1 MFFEY
6 VKQHWHLR
14 HNWPT
19 LQRDL
24 SAIAE
29 LLVAFVTGKFGI
41 ICVEDLIHEIYT
53 VGPHFKEAT
62 NFLWYFKLNTPNGGW
77 RKKNTHFVDGGDFGC
92 REDKINALLRRMI

>member
-1 MFFEY
+1 
-6 VKQHWHLR
+6 V
-14 HNWPT
+14 T
-19 LQRDL
+19 LNDL
-24 SAIAE
+24 ERRNDRQPVVS
-29 LLVAFVTGKFGI
+29 LQLVAFVTGKFGI
-41 ICVEDLIHEIYT
+41 ICVEDLIHEVYT